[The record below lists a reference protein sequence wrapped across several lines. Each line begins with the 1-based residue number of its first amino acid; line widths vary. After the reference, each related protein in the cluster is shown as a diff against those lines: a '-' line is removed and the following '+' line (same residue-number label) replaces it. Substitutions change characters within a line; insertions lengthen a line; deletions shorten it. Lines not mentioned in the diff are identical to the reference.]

1 MRRKNAYDNVLH
13 LTDYGAPYEGN
24 FVSSLR
30 ALEAKLNGEGRAMTY
45 VFPPRAADRP
55 WAQEMAR
62 VKPNVHI
69 LAPGGFFSYMRQVRR
84 LLSETQSGILHVHFI
99 HYREKI
105 ASLLAARTCGHRVK
119 IVVHLHNHLDLP
131 KNFLRALPQ
140 RLYLKQAAQFV
151 CCSASVAN
159 RLIRDGIPQKK
170 VVVAENAIA
179 FDRLDESI
187 PLTHTELGLPAEAKT
202 ALIFG
207 FDFCR
212 KGVDLAV
219 EAVLQL
225 RQEQEK
231 NVALAVVLSSRK
243 EDAERNIL
251 RQLGASSLP
260 DWIRLLPPRSDVG
273 SYYRFADVFLSPSR
287 EEGFCYALVEAV
299 YCKVS
304 VVASAIDAQKDL
316 RLPES
321 AFCVPGDVKS
331 LAGAILRQLEQ
342 TRSEGRD
349 DALEEAK
356 RRVVAAYSL
365 SAWADAVAL
374 SYRNLLLRP

>member
-45 VFPPRAADRP
+45 VFPPRAVDRP

-62 VKPNVHI
+62 AKPNVHI
-69 LAPGGFFSYMRQVRR
+69 LAPGGFFSYMRQVRH
-84 LLSETQSGILHVHFI
+84 LLSETQAGILHVHFI

-119 IVVHLHNHLDLP
+119 LVVHLHNHLDLP

-140 RLYLKQAAQFV
+140 RLYLAQAEQFV

-179 FDRLDESI
+179 FERLDESI
-187 PLTHTELGLPAEAKT
+187 PLTLDALGWPAEAKT

-207 FDFCR
+207 FDFYR
-212 KGVDLAV
+212 KGVDFAV
-219 EAVLQL
+219 EAVRQL
-225 RQEQEK
+225 REEQEK
-231 NVALAVVLSSRK
+231 NVVLAVVLSSRK
-243 EDAERNIL
+243 EEAERNIL
-251 RQLGASSLP
+251 RQLGAGSLP

-299 YCKVS
+299 YCKTP

-321 AFCVPGDVKS
+321 AFCVPGDAKS
-331 LAGAILRQLEQ
+331 LAEAILRQLEQ
-342 TRSEGRD
+342 ARSEGRD
-349 DALEEAK
+349 AELEEAK

-374 SYRNLLLRP
+374 SYRNLLQRP

>member
-1 MRRKNAYDNVLH
+1 
-13 LTDYGAPYEGN
+13 
-24 FVSSLR
+24 
-30 ALEAKLNGEGRAMTY
+30 MTY

-55 WAQEMAR
+55 WAQEMTKA
-62 VKPNVHI
+62 KPNVRI

-84 LLSETQSGILHVHFI
+84 LLKDTNSGVLHVHFI

-119 IVVHLHNHLDLP
+119 LVVHLHNHLDLP

-140 RLYLKQAAQFV
+140 RLYLAQADRFI
-151 CCSASVAN
+151 CCSASVAS
-159 RLIRDGIPQKK
+159 RLIRDGISEKK

-179 FDRLDESI
+179 FERLDESV
-187 PLTHTELGLPAEAKT
+187 PLTHAGLGLPTGAKT

-207 FDFCR
+207 FDFYR
-212 KGVDLAV
+212 KGVDIAV
-219 EAVLQL
+219 EAVRQL
-225 RQEQEK
+225 REDRGR
-231 NVALAVVLSSRK
+231 NTALAVVLSSRK
-243 EDAERNIL
+243 EEAERNIL
-251 RQLGASSLP
+251 CLLGLEHMP
-260 DWIRLLPPRSDVG
+260 EWIRLLPPRSDVG

-299 YCKVS
+299 YCKVP

-316 RLPES
+316 HLPEQ
-321 AFCVPGDVKS
+321 AFCVPGNVSS
-331 LAGAILRQLEQ
+331 LADAISLQLDLPSKPVFEQ
-342 TRSEGRD
+342 T
-349 DALEEAK
+349 LEDAK

-374 SYRNLLLRP
+374 SYRNLL